1 MAAEHRPSNLE
12 SLPKRQMK
20 QTAADFQTAAY
31 ASTRRFKNN
40 IQLKWKVMGQINILN
55 YTHSVGAWSA
65 HLEYSPMLHN
75 LCTKLEKNPGVQI
88 NIAMRFAFM
97 MGKIPKCKLCV
108 TCCRQ
113 QF

>member
-1 MAAEHRPSNLE
+1 
-12 SLPKRQMK
+12 
-20 QTAADFQTAAY
+20 
-31 ASTRRFKNN
+31 
-40 IQLKWKVMGQINILN
+40 MGQINILN
-55 YTHSVGAWSA
+55 YTHSVGAWWA

-113 QF
+113 QFQVDKLSNVIQMKALCAAVENTVLTSDDVDEIASREVNKQVSMLCI